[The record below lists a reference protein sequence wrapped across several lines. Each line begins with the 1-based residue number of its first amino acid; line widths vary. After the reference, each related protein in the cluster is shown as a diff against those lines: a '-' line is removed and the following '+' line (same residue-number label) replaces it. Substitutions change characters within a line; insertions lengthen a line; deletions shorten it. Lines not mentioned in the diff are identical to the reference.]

1 MKKAL
6 NLLSVVL
13 VSGFAF
19 LIILR
24 PEISLKSAVLGVL
37 ICGNVI
43 IPSLFPFTFCVLFIK
58 SSSLMRSLKILNPI
72 TQKVFHLNFYEFTLF
87 LLSLIGGY
95 PLGAKLLS
103 QSKASEKKQKIMIN
117 YCINAGPAF
126 IVLAIGKGI
135 FKSAALGWILFF
147 SHIFSSTI
155 IALILGRFIKI
166 ENIIPTIK
174 PLNAV
179 NNFVTSAADAAETV
193 IKICGLVILF
203 SCIGGYTEMLS
214 LYIKPLKY
222 LSLLL
227 EVTNA
232 VFKTDNI
239 IAVSFLLGFSG
250 VSIWCQVFS
259 LLKNIKINY
268 LSFIAFRILHGGL
281 SGGITLMLLKI
292 FKISRSTLS
301 NGVEFN
307 FKAFI
312 NGPTV
317 AFSLI
322 IMGFVLIISLYNK
335 KYAGNPIEDI
345 V

>member
-1 MKKAL
+1 MKKAF
-6 NLLSVVL
+6 NLLAVVL
-13 VSGFAF
+13 VSAFAF

-24 PEISLKSAVLGVL
+24 PEISLKSALSGVL
-37 ICGNVI
+37 LCGNVI

-58 SSSLMRSLKILNPI
+58 SSGLLRFLKFLNPV
-72 TQKVFHLNFYEFTLF
+72 TQKVFNQNFYEFTLF

-103 QSKASEKKQKIMIN
+103 QSGINAQKQKIMIN

-126 IVLAIGKGI
+126 IVLAVGKGV
-135 FKSAALGWILFF
+135 FKSTALGWMLFF
-147 SHIFSSTI
+147 SHIFSSLL
-155 IALILGRFIKI
+155 IALILGRFIKND
-166 ENIIPTIK
+166 NIIPAIK

-179 NNFVTSAADAAETV
+179 NNFVISAADAAETV

-268 LSFIAFRILHGGL
+268 LTFIAFRILHGGF

-292 FKISRSTLS
+292 FKISRNTLS

-317 AFSLI
+317 AFSLT
-322 IMGFVLIISLYNK
+322 IMGIVLIISLYNK
-335 KYAGNPIEDI
+335 KYAGNLIEDI